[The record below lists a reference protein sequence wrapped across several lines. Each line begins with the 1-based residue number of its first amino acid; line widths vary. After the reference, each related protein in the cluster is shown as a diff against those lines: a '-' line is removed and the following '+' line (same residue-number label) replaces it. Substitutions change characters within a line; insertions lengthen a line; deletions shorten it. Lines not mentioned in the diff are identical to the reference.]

1 MTGERGEVGD
11 EVVLSFQREEW
22 PLRPGRGGGGLLM
35 PTSGPPVLLAE
46 EDPFR
51 IAAAF
56 DLFVLE
62 RPLWVYTR
70 EEGLPPPPTPQA
82 PVVAVAEVLGR

>member
-1 MTGERGEVGD
+1 MASPAGPWR
-11 EVVLSFQREEW
+11 RW
-22 PLRPGRGGGGLLM
+22 PFDAHFR
-35 PTSGPPVLLAE
+35 PPVLLAE

-82 PVVAVAEVLGR
+82 PVAAVAEVLGR

>member
-1 MTGERGEVGD
+1 MASPGGPWR
-11 EVVLSFQREEW
+11 R
-22 PLRPGRGGGGLLM
+22 RPFDAHFR
-35 PTSGPPVLLAE
+35 TPVLLAE

-62 RPLWVYTR
+62 RPLCVYTR
-70 EEGLPPPPTPQA
+70 QEGLPPPPPPPPPQA
-82 PVVAVAEVLGR
+82 PVAAVAEVLGR